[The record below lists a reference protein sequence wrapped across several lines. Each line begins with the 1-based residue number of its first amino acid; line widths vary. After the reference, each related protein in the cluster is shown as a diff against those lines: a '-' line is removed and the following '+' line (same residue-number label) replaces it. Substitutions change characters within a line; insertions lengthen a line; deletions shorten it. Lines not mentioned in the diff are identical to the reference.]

1 MNRHR
6 IANSHTIWSVD
17 AANSE
22 AAQALTNEAQG
33 GRCSSSLFDKS
44 VPYPRAHNGNLPGS
58 CPPTPS
64 RARETADS
72 DSPRSSPES
81 KGESSNPNSPAT
93 LEPGHPFAAVIGDLS
108 AILVNRFLST
118 CESKPRKRALLS
130 WPQRARKKPR
140 MAWSDPFMDVELAS
154 DSEDLDII
162 VVHHS
167 GARASTFA
175 CPFYLMDK
183 EKHEACLTRHNLSTI
198 DELKEHMWTSHRR
211 PNFCP
216 ICKDTFVTMKARD
229 DHIRGRNCEH
239 RDAPTFDGLTDS
251 QIQQISRQG
260 SPPLSK
266 ESQWYG
272 IWDVISPLGP
282 RPLSPYYSSEQEFR
296 VVALRRFWEDNGR
309 TIISDF
315 LREKDLQGWEVED
328 EERSLDILFKIVLH
342 DAIDDVYGRFAE
354 SSHDPE
360 GEH

>member
-1 MNRHR
+1 MNRHK
-6 IANSHTIWSVD
+6 IANSHTAWSVD

-22 AAQALTNEAQG
+22 AAHALANEAQG
-33 GRCSSSLFDKS
+33 GRCSSGLFGRS
-44 VPYPRAHNGNLPGS
+44 VAYPRARDESRPGF
-58 CPPTPS
+58 PAPTP
-64 RARETADS
+64 AEACETAESESPSGSPDS
-72 DSPRSSPES
+72 R
-81 KGESSNPNSPAT
+81 GESSHPDSSGT

-108 AILVNRFLST
+108 TILVNRFLST
-118 CESKPRKRALLS
+118 CDSKPRKRALLS

-154 DSEDLDII
+154 DSEDLDTI

-167 GARASTFA
+167 GARVSTFA

-198 DELKEHMWTSHRR
+198 DELKEHIWTSHRR

-216 ICKDTFVTMKARD
+216 ICKDTFATMKARD
-229 DHIRGRNCEH
+229 DHIRDRNCQH
-239 RDAPTFDGLTDS
+239 RDLPTFDGLTDG

-260 SPPLSK
+260 SPPSSK

-272 IWDVISPLGP
+272 IWDVVSPLGP

-296 VVALRRFWEDNGR
+296 AVALRRFWDDNGR
-309 TIISDF
+309 TIISDL
-315 LREKDLQGWEVED
+315 LREKGLQGWEVED

-342 DAIDDVYGRFAE
+342 DAIDEVHGSFAE
-354 SSHDPE
+354 GTCELDA
-360 GEH
+360 EH

>member
-6 IANSHTIWSVD
+6 IANSHTAWSAD

-22 AAQALTNEAQG
+22 AAHAPTNETQG
-33 GRCSSSLFDKS
+33 GRCSLSLFDRS
-44 VPYPRAHNGNLPGS
+44 VPYPRARDESRPDFPASTPARSCETDDSESPSGNPD
-58 CPPTPS
+58 S
-64 RARETADS
+64 R
-72 DSPRSSPES
+72 
-81 KGESSNPNSPAT
+81 GESSNPSSPMT
-93 LEPGHPFAAVIGDLS
+93 LEPGHPFSAVIGDLS
-108 AILVNRFLST
+108 TILVNRFLST

-140 MAWSDPFMDVELAS
+140 TAWSDPFMDVEQAS
-154 DSEDLDII
+154 DSEDIDTV

-216 ICKDTFVTMKARD
+216 ICKDTFATMKARD

-239 RDAPTFDGLTDS
+239 RDAPTFDGLTDG
-251 QIQQISRQG
+251 QIQKISRQG
-260 SPPLSK
+260 SPSSK

-272 IWDVISPLGP
+272 IWDVVSPLGP

-309 TIISDF
+309 TIISDL
-315 LREKDLQGWEVED
+315 LREKGLQGWEVED

-354 SSHDPE
+354 RTSDSE
-360 GEH
+360 GVH

>member
-6 IANSHTIWSVD
+6 IANSHRAWSVD

-22 AAQALTNEAQG
+22 AAHALTNEAQG
-33 GRCSSSLFDKS
+33 LRCSPSLFERS
-44 VPYPRAHNGNLPGS
+44 VIYPRARPQ
-58 CPPTPS
+58 TP
-64 RARETADS
+64 ACACETADGE
-72 DSPRSSPES
+72 SPSGSPES
-81 KGESSNPNSPAT
+81 RGESNHTDSPGT

-108 AILVNRFLST
+108 TILVNRFLST
-118 CESKPRKRALLS
+118 CESRPRKRALLS

-140 MAWSDPFMDVELAS
+140 MAWSDPFMDVELTS
-154 DSEDLDII
+154 DSEDIDT
-162 VVHHS
+162 VVVNHS
-167 GARASTFA
+167 GERVSTFA

-198 DELKEHMWTSHRR
+198 VELKEHLWASHRR

-216 ICKDTFVTMKARD
+216 ICKDTFATMKARD

-239 RDAPTFDGLTDS
+239 RDSPTFDGLTDG
-251 QIQQISRQG
+251 QIQQIARQE
-260 SPPLSK
+260 SPPSSK

-272 IWDVISPLGP
+272 IWDVVSPSGP
-282 RPLSPYYSSEQEFR
+282 RPLSPYYSNEEEFR
-296 VVALRRFWEDNGR
+296 IVALRRFWKENGP

-315 LREKDLQGWEVED
+315 LREKGLQGWEVED

-342 DAIDDVYGRFAE
+342 DAIDQVYGRVAE
-354 SSHDPE
+354 SANDKD